1 MIKTKIS
8 IKEPHV
14 RKFIISRYGDDTS
27 IIDLTR
33 RSFLG
38 KLTELA
44 CQKVGYVHSL
54 PRVGEVEEK
63 CCVTLMLPDSL
74 KNHFLHPIKVQLFV
88 QALEFHFREV
98 FLAHCEAFVE
108 LGVSDYN
115 AVENFIEKY
124 EIEDDGKIAERLR
137 QMWRNHQGYQRRKLE
152 KKMG

>member
-1 MIKTKIS
+1 M
-8 IKEPHV
+8 
-14 RKFIISRYGDDTS
+14 RKFVISRYGDDTA

-54 PRVGEVEEK
+54 PKIADMEEK
-63 CCVTLMLPDSL
+63 SCVTILLPDSL
-74 KNHFLHPIKVQLFV
+74 KNHFLHPVKVQLFV
-88 QALEFHFREV
+88 QALEYHFREV

-115 AVENFIEKY
+115 AVDNFMVKY
-124 EIEDDGKIAERLR
+124 DIDDDGKIAERLR
-137 QMWRNHQGYQRRKLE
+137 QMWRNHQTYQRKKIE
-152 KKMG
+152 KKLGYYSSTF